1 VRCLILKAEHDTAVP
16 IEVAVSYTN
25 FLSILISYGSKIHE
39 HWPLILAAYQAL
51 VALYQAL
58 GKEVP
63 GEGTLQLVSPS
74 DEEMNAEERLA
85 FLIDGDVQAIAAP
98 GRFRKVFDFLKTTGL
113 LDVLLGKVLGS

>member
-1 VRCLILKAEHDTAVP
+1 
-16 IEVAVSYTN
+16 VSYVN
-25 FLSILISYGSKIHE
+25 FLAVLISYGDKIRQ

-58 GKEVP
+58 GKEIP

-74 DEEMNAEERLA
+74 EDEMNAEERLA
-85 FLIDGDVQAIAAP
+85 FLIDGDVQAVSAP
-98 GRFRKVFDFLKTTGL
+98 GRFRKVFEFLKASGL